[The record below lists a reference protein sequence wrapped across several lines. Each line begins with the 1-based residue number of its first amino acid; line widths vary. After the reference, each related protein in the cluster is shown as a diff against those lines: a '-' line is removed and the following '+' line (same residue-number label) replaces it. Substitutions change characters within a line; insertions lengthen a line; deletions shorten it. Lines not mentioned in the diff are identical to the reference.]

1 MGSSSTT
8 SITTDEPSINRINL
22 MDEGRLGRVFCS
34 KTVFNLS
41 LIILTKTEIKVW
53 EKGLDFAPV

>member
-1 MGSSSTT
+1 
-8 SITTDEPSINRINL
+8 
-22 MDEGRLGRVFCS
+22 MDEGRLSRVFCS